1 MKENREQ
8 GRFEELIKAQMDN
21 YEVDAPADM
30 WANIEAKLDNEF
42 VVSRLSTNLWAKYVA
57 AAAVVAGI
65 IATVAL
71 LYLTPTPTNLSPVAI
86 NQPIEEEII
95 EPYIQPEAESI
106 TPVLENTVTPIPLAI
121 HSPKRAIHKPQEQ
134 VAQATT
140 TVEERVAQNYK
151 EKEENSPQPERVNNK
166 QYVQE
171 LAAFEEAGKQ
181 ALATTNNEVVAKNK
195 KGSKFALSLL
205 AANGI
210 NSNSQREE
218 ELLRNSSIYNIASS
232 QTEEVEDVTYNH
244 AIPLSFG
251 LKAAKSLT
259 PNWSIET
266 GLVYSIL
273 ASEMTANHQEG
284 KQILH
289 YLGIPINAIWQ
300 IATIDKF
307 QFYLTAGT
315 QVDFNVYGSQCFDS
329 SVENVSEK
337 YYTEIEEKP
346 QWSLRMRGGAAYQL
360 MSRLSLYLECG
371 AAYYTNNNTS
381 TMNVWKE
388 QPLNIDLQLGLRTHF

>member
-30 WANIEAKLDNEF
+30 WANIEAKLDNDLAIN
-42 VVSRLSTNLWAKYVA
+42 RLTTNLWARYVA

-65 IATVAL
+65 IATAAL

-86 NQPIEEEII
+86 NQPIEEKVV
-95 EPYIQPEAESI
+95 EPYIQPEGESS
-106 TPVLENTVTPIPLAI
+106 TPVSESVVTPIPLASQSQKKVI
-121 HSPKRAIHKPQEQ
+121 NRPQEQ
-134 VAQATT
+134 MAQATT
-140 TVEERVAQNYK
+140 TVEERVAQTNK
-151 EKEENSPQPERVNNK
+151 EEKENRPQPERVNND
-166 QYVQE
+166 QYAQE

-181 ALATTNNEVVAKNK
+181 ALATTSNEVVTKSKN
-195 KGSKFALSLL
+195 GSKFAISLL

-210 NSNSQREE
+210 NSNSKREE
-218 ELLRNSSIYNIASS
+218 ELLRNASNYNIASD
-232 QTEEVEDVTYNH
+232 EVEDVTYNH

-251 LKAAKSLT
+251 LKAAKSLS

-360 MSRLSLYLECG
+360 ISKLSLYLECG
-371 AAYYTNNNTS
+371 AAYYTDNNTS
-381 TMNVWKE
+381 TVNVWKE